1 MEAPVKR
8 NRKRFLVTA
17 ALEHEKGGPLS
28 ALSRRHAAFALILA
42 VGFFLLA
49 FALSAEVSEAAPDP
63 FRPLKERLLKDG
75 FSGPSIARVY
85 QGQPSVQ
92 FKTVARTFELRESK
106 LNYDQF
112 LNPSSIEK
120 GRRFA
125 SEHRTALRDAGQ
137 TYGVDPCVIVAILL
151 VETQFGSYTGKT
163 PTVAVLSTFA
173 LMDHKSYRDR
183 IWAMLSPR
191 EKARWG
197 REAFD
202 RKLMDRSDWA
212 YREVCALVRLAED
225 RVRVESLR
233 GSVMGAVGWPQ
244 FLPSSLVRYGADGNR
259 DGRVDLFDPWDAC
272 HSVANYLRGYGWCRA
287 RTREEKEKVIYQY
300 NHSRPYV
307 QTVLGIADRLQPCE
321 S

>member
-1 MEAPVKR
+1 
-8 NRKRFLVTA
+8 
-17 ALEHEKGGPLS
+17 
-28 ALSRRHAAFALILA
+28 
-42 VGFFLLA
+42 
-49 FALSAEVSEAAPDP
+49 
-63 FRPLKERLLKDG
+63 
-75 FSGPSIARVY
+75 
-85 QGQPSVQ
+85 
-92 FKTVARTFELRESK
+92 
-106 LNYDQF
+106 
-112 LNPSSIEK
+112 
-120 GRRFA
+120 
-125 SEHRTALRDAGQ
+125 
-137 TYGVDPCVIVAILL
+137 
-151 VETQFGSYTGKT
+151 
-163 PTVAVLSTFA
+163 
-173 LMDHKSYRDR
+173 
-183 IWAMLSPR
+183 MLSPR

-287 RTREEKEKVIYQY
+287 RTQEEKEKVIYQY

-307 QTVLGIADRLQPCE
+307 QTILGIADRLRPCE